1 MRRGVDL
8 GIAKHDGG
16 AWRRSTRSFAK
27 TSEIADEGGCER
39 KRAGERCGTAQRE
52 AHPHGRSSVDSEV
65 PEPGV
70 KMRGG
75 AHDKGKKQKE
85 SHDKDK

>member
-1 MRRGVDL
+1 MRRGVGL

-16 AWRRSTRSFAK
+16 AWRRSARSFAK
-27 TSEIADEGGCER
+27 TSEIADEGGC
-39 KRAGERCGTAQRE
+39 ERCGTAQRE

-85 SHDKDK
+85 SHDKDQ